1 MPMKHPVRRRLMFLG
16 FHGLRGLI
24 GLLPARLAGALGA
37 AVGWLAYSLLRGQ
50 RRLTLQH
57 LAYGFGEAMPEAERR
72 RVARRVFTNLGRNA
86 LEWLQLPRRSLDDIQ
101 RQVTAQG
108 VEHVRDALAKGAGV
122 IMVSGHFGNWEI
134 LPLYFRTLGFDRG
147 GVLAR
152 PLRYP
157 EYEAFFI
164 GMRAAKGVPTIA
176 RGSVKDVA
184 RALRANGLVGMMP
197 DQDIASMEGLFVDFF
212 GHPAHTPVGPAA
224 LSLMTGA
231 PIVPCFVIRDG
242 RRFRIAIEPPL
253 RAPEG
258 VERPQALAQLTQA
271 WSDVVESYIRRY
283 PDHWV
288 WMHRRW
294 KTQPVTTDSTKHTAH
309 SSQQSAVSDE
319 PTTRSTKHFQP
330 AVVLSLLLTAYCL
343 LLTGCSGGGT
353 PKAARST
360 AVEEAG
366 DQEMS
371 GFSLTGYEADG
382 TKRWELDGTGASVD
396 QHIMTIKRPNGI
408 GYDLARTSYLTA
420 SVAQVDQRN
429 RHVRLEH
436 DVTLHTSDGLWLAT
450 PVLHWI
456 PDQER
461 VATDAPVR
469 IETDHML
476 VRGRGANGA
485 TQMKHLTLLRD
496 IELVLNPTEHEVPG
510 QETGHVRITCDGPLT
525 FDYENQ
531 IATFENNVHV
541 EDPNGDIYS
550 DKLIAYLNQATRTIR
565 YAEAVGNVRIHQEQN
580 TAHSD
585 RAIYEPHMG
594 KITLVGKPSLLVYP
608 SDQNSDAQMSF
619 GGLSA
624 APEDRVRSA
633 APAYPTAQAGAG
645 RQAGLTAGTEPPR
658 SEERRVG
665 K

>member
-1 MPMKHPVRRRLMFLG
+1 MFLG

-24 GLLPARLAGALGA
+24 GLLSARLAGALGA

-57 LAYGFGEAMPEAERR
+57 LAYGFGEAMPEVERR
-72 RVARRVFTNLGRNA
+72 RVARRVFMNLGRNA

-197 DQDIASMEGLFVDFF
+197 DQDIASMEGMFVEFF
-212 GHPAHTPVGPAA
+212 GHSAYTPVGPAA

-253 RAPEG
+253 TAPEG

-294 KTQPVTTDSTKHTAH
+294 KTQPVTSGQWSVVSAERT
-309 SSQQSAVSDE
+309 SSRPAAG
-319 PTTRSTKHFQP
+319 RSGQP
-330 AVVLSLLLTAYCL
+330 AIVVSILLAASALLPSL
-343 LLTGCSGGGT
+343 GCSGGGA

-360 AVEEAG
+360 AGEEAG
-366 DQEMS
+366 DQEMG

-420 SVAQVDQRN
+420 SVAQVDQRD

-476 VRGRGANGA
+476 VRGRGANGV

-525 FDYENQ
+525 FDYENH
-531 IATFENNVHV
+531 IATFEHNVHV

-608 SDQNSDAQMSF
+608 SDQNSDAQMAF

-633 APAYPTAQAGAG
+633 APASAAAQAAAG
-645 RQAGLTAGTEPPR
+645 RQAGLTAGTEPPAPQAPPAPR
-658 SEERRVG
+658 AYGGVG
-665 K
+665 LPVGPEAR